1 MYILEM
7 YEINPKISFSFG
19 KRRIQKNAYSFMC
32 PLPAAWAKNAK
43 LDQSRTVKIELLE
56 DGSLKICPVPAT
68 RQDEGTGVPTT
79 TQTGVSGYAKY
90 DTK

>member
-1 MYILEM
+1 MTK
-7 YEINPKISFSFG
+7 NNSKIRFTFG
-19 KRRIQKNAYSFMC
+19 IRKIQKSAYSFMC
-32 PLPAAWAKNAK
+32 PLPAIWAKNAK
-43 LDQSRTVKIELLE
+43 LDQSSLVKIYMLE
-56 DGSLKICPVPAT
+56 DGSLKIYPVPAT